1 MANTLLINKLTGGY
15 FQFVLNGDT
24 ANAVRG
30 IKNDLL
36 AVGEQLHFKT
46 GNGANIIKEQFI
58 YPADLTIVA
67 SGTFTFSTVDQ
78 VWTKLIEIG
87 YFDWINSGGSGTGAS
102 RFDDLLDT
110 FKYTG
115 KDGQVVIVNESQ
127 QKLQTIPLYNYRK
140 FTDLEDTPDLLLAN
154 KMVATNEAGTA
165 LIFKNLPEDPVNY
178 LNSIGFFD
186 YNDLA
191 TQTTAISVTANTDTK
206 LTNDT
211 LGAYTNINYPPYGVS
226 SLWDATTNRFNF
238 SQLSIGD
245 TIDVRVHLQVT
256 TTTSNQTYKIGAKF
270 GIGSA
275 SAFDNIIFTDQ
286 AKNAGIHEVSFV
298 APFYIGEAN
307 ILNNP
312 AELYINT
319 DASATVKVDGWYI
332 RVLRRNI
339 NIVNVETGVDDA
351 TTTVKGILRLA
362 GDLAGTATNPTVP
375 ALADKALKSTTIT
388 INGTTFDLSANREW
402 TISADATW
410 GGIGG
415 LLSNQTDLQ
424 SALNLKANDNAV
436 VKLTGNQS
444 ITGIKTFTTVS
455 GNALT
460 INNPT
465 GDWGQVINNTSTGQ
479 GLQIN
484 NSSTGVGLVFL
495 SSGTSTGNIITHQGI
510 DGLLKFRLNSTGD
523 TTANS
528 FIKSGGTAAQIL
540 AADGSVIT
548 AGTNIT
554 ISGGVISASGGSTGS
569 LEFNATDL
577 TVWNNGNGNIATNT
591 SFGDGALKSNTT
603 GNFNTALGGSSLE
616 NNTNGG
622 ANVSV
627 GSLSMRSNTS
637 GGNNV
642 AVGMSALISNTSG
655 GNNAAFGT
663 NALSLNTTGLSNTAI
678 GTQAGSWAGAS
689 AVNNTDSTN
698 SVFVGSNTRPLA
710 DGQTNQIVIGNGA
723 IGHGSNTV
731 TLGNSSI
738 VTTILRGNVGIGIT
752 TPATRLEVL
761 GGSDLTTAR
770 IIHNGAN
777 GGLNIQNIG
786 SISTDRDAQIRLVNG
801 STVFGG
807 SDRTYQITNVATSST
822 ASDLRFQYWNGSNY
836 FPRFN
841 ITSGGNVVI
850 NNLGTGTVY
859 SNAGTL
865 TNTNP
870 SDERL
875 KENITDLGY
884 GLNEILQLRPVSYNW
899 INDTAN
905 QGTQFGFIAQEVQEI
920 MPELINEFTITEDD
934 EEVVRLGLDKEA
946 IFVTLV
952 NAIKELKAEIN
963 VLKN

>member
-67 SGTFTFSTVDQ
+67 SGTFTFTNVDQ

-140 FTDLEDTPDLLLAN
+140 FTDLEDTPDVLLAN
-154 KMVATNEAGTA
+154 KMVATNSAGTA

-245 TIDVRVHLQVT
+245 TIDVRIHLQVT

-286 AKNAGIHEVSFV
+286 AKTAGVHEVSFV

-351 TTTVKGILRLA
+351 TTTVKGVLRLA

-402 TISADATW
+402 TVSSNANW
-410 GGIGG
+410 GGIDGV
-415 LLSNQTDLQ
+415 LSNQTDLQ
-424 SALNLKANDNAV
+424 NALNAKANDNAV

-484 NSSTGVGLVFL
+484 NSSTGVSLVFL

-523 TTANS
+523 VTANS
-528 FIKSGGTAAQIL
+528 FIKSGGTSAQIL

-577 TVWNNGNGNIATNT
+577 TVWNNGKGNIATNT

-738 VTTILRGNVGIGIT
+738 ATTILRGNVGIATTSPESGWKLDVSGIVAMGSSSGNARLYISSQNTTNGIT
-752 TPATRLEVL
+752 YLQARNLSVNTPLHILASEV
-761 GGSDLTTAR
+761 S
-770 IIHNGAN
+770 
-777 GGLNIQNIG
+777 
-786 SISTDRDAQIRLVNG
+786 
-801 STVFGG
+801 
-807 SDRTYQITNVATSST
+807 
-822 ASDLRFQYWNGSNY
+822 
-836 FPRFN
+836 FN
-841 ITSGGNVVI
+841 S
-850 NNLGTGTVY
+850 LGTGTVF

-865 TNTNP
+865 TNINP

-899 INDTAN
+899 INDNAN

-952 NAIKELKAEIN
+952 NAIKELNAEIN